1 MIFPLIRGSGLT
13 VIGKRTFA
21 GAPVSVRLSR
31 DWLAELLD
39 GLTSPELAEVAI
51 LLLSEIAT
59 NAILHSRS
67 GDGGGRI
74 EVRVATSEDRIL
86 VEVLD
91 EGSDATRPCIK
102 APDDTDPGGRGLALV
117 DAIAA
122 KWGSAVCG
130 HAGVVWFELDR
141 HE

>member
-21 GAPVSVRLSR
+21 GVPVSVRLSR

-39 GLTSPELAEVAI
+39 NLASPALAEVTI

-67 GDGGGRI
+67 GGGGGRI

-102 APDDTDPGGRGLALV
+102 APADTDPGGRGLALV
-117 DAIAA
+117 DAI
-122 KWGSAVCG
+122 SAS
-130 HAGVVWFELDR
+130 
-141 HE
+141 